1 MNSGPPSVWKESLVI
16 LKCSQLK
23 TTSGD
28 SAHGACFSQS
38 WRPFSSVFTKTI
50 TRYLNFSPSKAQRI
64 SKKFENF
71 KKSYFSQIRYL
82 SLDIVFQCFQN
93 ERKGMEKKLFSYGAK
108 PESQAFLL
116 ILIMPLSLM
125 FDAFGKFKHF
135 RFSHLTSCQ
144 CLVTPSLKKKLMSL
158 TPGKNFLKLTNPWI
172 YPKTKERVS
181 LSFWPHFIF

>member
-1 MNSGPPSVWKESLVI
+1 MQSVENHFWRFYPWGLFFSIMKTLF
-16 LKCSQLK
+16 KCFHQNNHQVPQL
-23 TTSGD
+23 
-28 SAHGACFSQS
+28 
-38 WRPFSSVFTKTI
+38 FT
-50 TRYLNFSPSKAQRI
+50 LEAQRI
-64 SKKFENF
+64 SKKFENL

-93 ERKGMEKKLFSYGAK
+93 ERKGTEKKLFSYGAK

-158 TPGKNFLKLTNPWI
+158 TPGKNFLKLTN
-172 YPKTKERVS
+172 
-181 LSFWPHFIF
+181 L